1 MIPRS
6 LIYRSLTDGLQL
18 GLLKLPEFLSQVEAR
33 FTELEPLVLSFI
45 PEEDRFKRLFDEAEG
60 LMISY
65 PESAKQ
71 PPLFG
76 ALVGVKDI
84 FHVEGFTTQ
93 AGSRLPA
100 DVLQGREAESVT
112 RLRNV
117 GALILGKTVTTEF
130 AYFSPGP
137 THNPHH
143 LEHTPGGSSS
153 GSAAAVAAGFC
164 HLALGTQTIG
174 SIIRPAAFCGVVGV
188 KPTYERISRA
198 GVIPLSPSLD
208 HIGFF
213 TPDVSTAKQVAPSLY
228 QDWHDSISLDKKPTL
243 GIPEGPYLACA
254 SDYALAC
261 FNAIC
266 QSLADAGYELRR
278 VPVMDDFQEIR
289 DRHDVIMSHDAANV
303 HKEWFTKHEILYSSK
318 FSDLIHRGQL
328 IINSQ
333 LQSALEARDQF
344 QNDITQVMNDN
355 NIDIW
360 ICPPT
365 IGPAPKGLD
374 STGDPVMCLPWTQIG
389 LPAINIPTTKNEDG
403 LPMGLQLVG
412 KWNSDESLLA
422 WSEDIEKIVR
432 KI

>member
-1 MIPRS
+1 MMPRS

-18 GLLKLPEFLSQVEAR
+18 GLQNYPEFLSQVEAR
-33 FTELEPLVLSFI
+33 FMEFEPSVHSFI
-45 PEEDRFKRLFDEAEG
+45 SEEDRFTRLFDEAEA
-60 LMISY
+60 LVISY
-65 PESAKQ
+65 PESTKH
-71 PPLFG
+71 PPLYG

-84 FHVEGFTTQ
+84 FHAEGFITQ

-100 DVLQGREAESVT
+100 EVLQGREAESVT
-112 RLRNV
+112 RLRNA
-117 GALILGKTVTTEF
+117 GALIFGKTVTTEF

-137 THNPHH
+137 TRNPHN

-153 GSAAAVAAGFC
+153 GSAAAVAAGYC

-228 QDWHDSISLDKKPTL
+228 QNWHDSISLDKKPTL

-254 SDYALAC
+254 SDYALVC

-266 QSLADAGYELRR
+266 QSLAEAGYELRR

-289 DRHDVIMSHDAANV
+289 DRHDAIMSHDAANV
-303 HKEWFTKHEILYSSK
+303 HNEWFNKHEILYSSK

-328 IINSQ
+328 ITNSQ

-355 NIDIW
+355 NIDLW
-360 ICPPT
+360 ICLQPSVPR
-365 IGPAPKGLD
+365 PRD
-374 STGDPVMCLPWTQIG
+374 STVQATP
-389 LPAINIPTTKNEDG
+389 
-403 LPMGLQLVG
+403 
-412 KWNSDESLLA
+412 
-422 WSEDIEKIVR
+422 
-432 KI
+432 